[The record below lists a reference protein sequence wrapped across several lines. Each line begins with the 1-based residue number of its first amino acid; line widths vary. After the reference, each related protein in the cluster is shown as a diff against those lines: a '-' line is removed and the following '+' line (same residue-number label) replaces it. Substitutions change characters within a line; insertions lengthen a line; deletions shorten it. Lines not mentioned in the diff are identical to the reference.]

1 MGQFVPQPQ
10 SGPQAQGEQV
20 QFGFPQPEGW
30 PQLQSGPQAQ
40 GEQVQFGFSQMVALM
55 AAILLFRFPITSAVS
70 RRGRRV
76 VPR

>member
-1 MGQFVPQPQ
+1 M
-10 SGPQAQGEQV
+10 QV
-20 QFGFPQPEGW
+20 QFGLSQALFW
-30 PQLQSGPQAQ
+30 PQLQSGPQVQ

-70 RRGRRV
+70 RRGHRV